1 MSKNILNGKNCL
13 ITGATGGIGKEIA
26 ESLAKNSCNLFLT
39 GRDNKLLLK
48 IKKDLE
54 RKLGINV
61 KFQSG
66 DVTRKKKHLEKQKK
80 GKKELKAKGKINI
93 PSKVFLELFRN

>member
-26 ESLAKNSCNLFLT
+26 ESLARNSCNLFLT

-54 RKLGINV
+54 RKFDINV

-66 DVTRKKKHLEKQKK
+66 DLTRKKESDKIIKK
-80 GKKELKAKGKINI
+80 ARE
-93 PSKVFLELFRN
+93 